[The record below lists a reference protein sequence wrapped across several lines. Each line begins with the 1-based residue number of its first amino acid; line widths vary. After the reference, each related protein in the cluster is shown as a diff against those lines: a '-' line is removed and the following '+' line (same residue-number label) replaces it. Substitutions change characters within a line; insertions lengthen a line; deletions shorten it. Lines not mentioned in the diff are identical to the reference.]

1 MSSKLLLPV
10 SSVAVIL
17 LAVVYVLYL
26 RLRAVASE
34 RDDYAA
40 DVKAYS
46 AALSDATGGE
56 RVLRLRVT
64 ELEASG
70 DAQLR
75 AMDSLRREIGVRDRR
90 LRSMHRRVTVVE
102 RADTVLV
109 PDTVVTA
116 SLDTVVDDGWVR
128 TSVSLAPGRVAVS
141 SLVRNETTLI
151 VSTRRET
158 VRPPRRFPLFR
169 LFQRRHT
176 VVTVKAVEANP
187 WCATREAR
195 SVEIVQ

>member
-1 MSSKLLLPV
+1 MTGKLLLMT
-10 SSVAVIL
+10 AVIAAL
-17 LAVVYVLYL
+17 LAAALHVSCR
-26 RLRAVASE
+26 RLSAVAKE

-56 RVLRLRVT
+56 RVLRLRVS

-70 DAQLR
+70 DRQLR
-75 AMDSLRREIGVRDRR
+75 AMDSLRREVGVRDMR
-90 LRSMHRRVTVVE
+90 LRSMHRRVTVVS

-109 PDTVVTA
+109 PDTVVA
-116 SLDTVVDDGWVR
+116 ARLDTVVDDGWVR

-151 VSTRRET
+151 VSSRRET

>member
-1 MSSKLLLPV
+1 MTDRLLLLT
-10 SSVAVIL
+10 AVIAAL
-17 LAVVYVLYL
+17 LAAALYTSCR
-26 RLRAVASE
+26 RLSALAGE

-40 DVKAYS
+40 NMKAYS
-46 AALSDATGGE
+46 SALDDATAGE
-56 RVLRLRVT
+56 RVLRLRVE
-64 ELEASG
+64 ELAASG

-75 AMDSLRREIGVRDRR
+75 AMDSLRREVGVRDRR
-90 LRSMHRRVTVVE
+90 LRSMHRRVTVVG

-109 PDTVVTA
+109 PDTVVA
-116 SLDTVVDDGWVR
+116 ARLDTVVDDGWVR

-151 VSTRRET
+151 VSSRRET

-187 WCATREAR
+187 WCETREAR
-195 SVEIVQ
+195 SVEIVD